1 MKFQSLILRVAD
13 LSRSVSFYRDTLGLT
28 LDREIPGFAFF
39 KTGAVTIGLNQAA
52 PDKAGA
58 GSCLTE
64 IVFDV
69 DDIHAE
75 HARLTAA
82 GVEFLMPPTHVSS
95 DDTHDLY
102 AAAFRDPDGHLLSIT
117 SRVVKQ

>member
-1 MKFQSLILRVAD
+1 MHMHSIILRVAD
-13 LSRSVSFYRDTLGLT
+13 LTRSASFYRNTLRLT
-28 LDREIPGFAFF
+28 IDREIPRFAFF
-39 KTGAVTIGLNQAA
+39 KTGAVTIGLNQVA

-58 GSCLTE
+58 GTCLTE
-64 IVFDV
+64 IVFNV

-102 AAAFRDPDGHLLSIT
+102 AAAFRDPDGHLLSIA
-117 SRVVKQ
+117 SRVAK

>member
-1 MKFQSLILRVAD
+1 
-13 LSRSVSFYRDTLGLT
+13 
-28 LDREIPGFAFF
+28 
-39 KTGAVTIGLNQAA
+39 
-52 PDKAGA
+52 
-58 GSCLTE
+58 
-64 IVFDV
+64 V